1 MEIVIPDDVISAMR
15 LPRGEV
21 ERELRLDLAVV
32 LYQRGI
38 LPLGK
43 AAKLAGVTKREFL
56 EELAKRKV
64 PRHYTERELAEDVA
78 FARGE

>member
-1 MEIVIPDDVISAMR
+1 MEIVIPDDVITAMR
-15 LPRGEV
+15 LPRDEV
-21 ERELRLDLAVV
+21 ERELRLDLAVI

-38 LPLGK
+38 LSLGK

-64 PRHYTERELAEDVA
+64 PRHYTERELAVDVA
-78 FARGE
+78 FAPGE